1 MHQEDNDMSLKNLTG
16 KHLNLEDRE
25 YIQAAL
31 ERGILLSDMADRLNN
46 NLKGDQTESCNW
58 DL

>member
-31 ERGILLSDMADRLNN
+31 ERGILLSDMADRLR
-46 NLKGDQTESCNW
+46 KDPTTISKEIKEIV
-58 DL
+58 